1 MKIKLT
7 IQVLIFQQMLSKIK
21 NNDKIDNSKI
31 KLINMDFKDGNLSE
45 SFDILVGL
53 GFIEYF
59 ENPKEI
65 IKKCNK
71 IFK

>member
-1 MKIKLT
+1 
-7 IQVLIFQQMLSKIK
+7 
-21 NNDKIDNSKI
+21 
-31 KLINMDFKDGNLSE
+31 MDFKDGNLSE

-71 IFK
+71 ILNKNGLIYYHFLIGFV